1 MPVCSQISQGV
12 TRFSDLRAA
21 LRGVSAKVLSE
32 TLVRLERDGLVE
44 RWVVDDRPPSVT
56 YHLTPMGAS
65 LLQAVRT
72 VVDWSSENTPFIE
85 EARVN
90 YDTQISSQL
99 QTVRSAEG

>member
-1 MPVCSQISQGV
+1 MPICNQISQGV

-21 LRGVSAKVLSE
+21 LSGVSAKVLSE

-56 YHLTPMGAS
+56 YHLTPLGSS

-72 VVDWSSENTPFIE
+72 IVEWSTENSPSIE
-85 EARVN
+85 EARVKF
-90 YDTQISSQL
+90 DTQNSRHL
-99 QTVRSAEG
+99 EMARSPAN